1 MDPALGEA
9 MNRVQGNITG
19 LLNRSAQPSV
29 GDVGRSLLLSAAYRG
44 AKPHTEFLQQD
55 QAKQYELVGAQAN
68 MVSQLVQMRMQQA
81 KQKAGSNPLADFLS
95 KDLAQLAQE
104 NPIHANAFVEALEA
118 DPEPYSIEQH
128 MRVKAATAP
137 EGKPDVVD
145 IPYTDE
151 GGVERV
157 QHEIYN
163 PYGYQTNTSRTLK
176 QSPKT
181 EVNVYNDMSPEAA
194 GKATGAGIGK
204 RLVQE
209 VRESLFPQGR
219 EGPVDRTKLV
229 TGAIAESGIPG
240 AKMAFGWTEG
250 AQARSKATYAARQFL
265 RITSGAVIGVEEV
278 EQEYPLVI
286 PGGTDSEQAVRD
298 KLDRME
304 VWFDVTEQLM
314 KGGMQADEA
323 VKVAYDRVTKSG
335 GPKPGTIEEGHRFK
349 GGDPGN
355 PDNWEK
361 VQ

>member
-1 MDPALGEA
+1 MPKISDLLAPQAGMPLDPSLGGA
-9 MNRVQGNITG
+9 MNRVQGNITD
-19 LLNRSAQPSV
+19 LLNRSTQPSV

-181 EVNVYNDMSPEAA
+181 EVNIVNNMSPNDAA
-194 GKATGAGIGK
+194 RTANIAQSKEMVGRVRSLLVNPDGSVNRTALTTSVDLPGLSPGLPMTSGRTLQRQMRIAIAAKLRADTGAEAPEH
-204 RLVQE
+204 E
-209 VRESLFPQGR
+209 VEEYLN
-219 EGPVDRTKLV
+219 LWM
-229 TGAIAESGIPG
+229 PG
-240 AKMAFGWTEG
+240 A
-250 AQARSKATYAARQFL
+250 
-265 RITSGAVIGVEEV
+265 
-278 EQEYPLVI
+278 
-286 PGGTDSEQAVRD
+286 TD
-298 KLDRME
+298 
-304 VWFDVTEQLM
+304 T
-314 KGGMQADEA
+314 DEA
-323 VKVAYDRVTKSG
+323 VKAKLNDFEAWATTALG
-335 GPKPGTIEEGHRFK
+335 LAK
-349 GGDPGN
+349 GGAEADQMMQDKSTEQLTEDDIKNMSTEEIKRRLNGR
-355 PDNWEK
+355 
-361 VQ
+361 

>member
-181 EVNVYNDMSPEAA
+181 EVNIVNNMSPNDAA
-194 GKATGAGIGK
+194 RTANIAQSKEMVGRVRSLLVNPDGSVNRTALTTSVDLPGLSPGLPMTSGRTLQRQMRIAIAAKLRADTGAEAPEH
-204 RLVQE
+204 E
-209 VRESLFPQGR
+209 VEEYLN
-219 EGPVDRTKLV
+219 LWM
-229 TGAIAESGIPG
+229 PG
-240 AKMAFGWTEG
+240 A
-250 AQARSKATYAARQFL
+250 
-265 RITSGAVIGVEEV
+265 
-278 EQEYPLVI
+278 
-286 PGGTDSEQAVRD
+286 TD
-298 KLDRME
+298 
-304 VWFDVTEQLM
+304 T
-314 KGGMQADEA
+314 DEA
-323 VKVAYDRVTKSG
+323 VKAKLNDFEAWATTALG
-335 GPKPGTIEEGHRFK
+335 LAK
-349 GGDPGN
+349 GGAEADQMMQDKSTEQLTEDDIKNMSTEEIKRRLNGR
-355 PDNWEK
+355 
-361 VQ
+361 